1 MQSFNV
7 VTRSN
12 ANVVA
17 CSPANLL
24 GQQAFS
30 GRELSA
36 EKEPPTAAKGNR
48 VGKRSVMLPMRNPL
62 FQRHSGWKGK
72 KKSEEVLVAEEVV
85 EEEKSAGEEEWVQVS
100 SKRGRTGGVMTPMW
114 ESAQ

>member
-17 CSPANLL
+17 CSPSNLL

-36 EKEPPTAAKGNR
+36 GKEPLAAEKVNR

-72 KKSEEVLVAEEVV
+72 KRSEEVVVAEEGVGEGAGLCLRLGAD
-85 EEEKSAGEEEWVQVS
+85 EED
-100 SKRGRTGGVMTPMW
+100 
-114 ESAQ
+114 